1 MDTAPCPSADASAT
15 RRRHRRGLALAV
27 AGCATLALAS
37 AVPSAASSERPRRDP
52 LDAGG
57 PLDVVRAR
65 LHQMGQELVL
75 GVRTAAP
82 WRASGLRRGSG
93 RSICLQL
100 LRRGRASRQV
110 CVRRSHAGRRWLVRQ
125 RLARDGRVTGSTALP
140 GTVRRGDMK
149 SIVARFRFVD
159 AGLDP
164 GRLRWRLVTSWRGP
178 PCPQPPDGGVICRD
192 SVPNRGA
199 ATLRVRRPFLI
210 RCTRRGPSYR
220 TNGSR
225 ARRLVALTFD
235 DGPSRY
241 TLGFVR
247 VLRRYGATATFFVI
261 GSQVR
266 GDAGVLRRALRDGN
280 EIANHTWDH
289 RGAGYLPLLAAN
301 KAVRRA
307 TGFQPC
313 LFRRIGGAIG
323 SVATARALG
332 MTTVQWD
339 VDPRDWTTPG
349 TGAIAGRVLGA
360 IRPGSI
366 VVMHDGGGPRWQTL
380 AALPYI
386 LRALRRR
393 GYRAVTT
400 SELLGNRLIWG
411 PR

>member
-1 MDTAPCPSADASAT
+1 MDTAPWPLADPFAT
-15 RRRHRRGLALAV
+15 RWRHRLGLALVV
-27 AGCATLALAS
+27 AGCAAIALAS
-37 AVPSAASSERPRRDP
+37 AAPSAASSERPRGDP

-65 LHQMGQELVL
+65 LHQVGQELAL

-82 WRASGLRRGSG
+82 WRASGLRPGSG
-93 RSICLQL
+93 RSICLQP
-100 LRRGRASRQV
+100 LRRGRARRQV

-125 RLARDGRVTGSTALP
+125 SLARNGRVTRSRALP
-140 GTVRRGDMK
+140 GSVRRGDK
-149 SIVARFRFVD
+149 RSIVARFRFAD
-159 AGLDP
+159 AGLRP

-178 PCPQPPDGGVICRD
+178 PCPQRPDGGLVCTD
-192 SVPNRGA
+192 SVPNA
-199 ATLRVRRPFLI
+199 AAAALRVRRPFLI

-220 TNGSR
+220 TKGSR

-235 DGPSRY
+235 DGPSSY
-241 TLGFVR
+241 TPGFVR
-247 VLRRYGATATFFVI
+247 VLRSYGATATFFVI

-266 GDAGVLRRALRDGN
+266 GDAGVLRRTLRNGN

-289 RGAGYLPLLAAN
+289 RGASYLGLLATN
-301 KAVRRA
+301 NAVRRA
-307 TGFQPC
+307 TGFRPC

-323 SVATARALG
+323 SVATALALG

-339 VDPRDWTTPG
+339 VDPRDWTRPG
-349 TGAIAGRVLGA
+349 TGAIAGQVLRA